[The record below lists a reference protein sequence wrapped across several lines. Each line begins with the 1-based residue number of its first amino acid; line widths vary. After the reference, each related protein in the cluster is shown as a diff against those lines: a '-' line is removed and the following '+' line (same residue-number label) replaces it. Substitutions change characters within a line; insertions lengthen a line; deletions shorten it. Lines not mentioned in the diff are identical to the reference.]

1 MVPVSNS
8 DDMKKIILYFA
19 LIVVASWTL
28 TGCEGRNW
36 DTDDALMVITANWSN
51 DYVSKVIDHF
61 WQNDTVFEEGDG
73 SVSMSFSKKDTL
85 KLDMRWL
92 SGKEKGDSVNV
103 HSSLV
108 EISDSVAVVV
118 DGYRYSDDF
127 WAHMYTIDPGII
139 NYEGKFHIDF
149 YETGKTTPWAW
160 GEVTYQKSNDGS
172 MVYNYKSSK
181 PKVGRY

>member
-1 MVPVSNS
+1 MPVSNS

-36 DTDDALMVITANWSN
+36 DTDDELACITAYWS
-51 DYVSKVIDHF
+51 DVYVSRVMDCLHDDTIIEDRYGHPSVI
-61 WQNDTVFEEGDG
+61 
-73 SVSMSFSKKDTL
+73 VSKEDTL

-92 SGKEKGDSVNV
+92 SGKEEGDSADV

-108 EISDSVAVVV
+108 VVNDSVAVVV

-160 GEVTYQKSNDGS
+160 GEVTYEKSDDGS
-172 MVYNYKSSK
+172 TLYNYERSK
-181 PKVGRY
+181 PQVGRY

>member
-1 MVPVSNS
+1 MPVIYS
-8 DDMKKIILYFA
+8 DDMKKITLYFA
-19 LIVVASWTL
+19 LIIVASWTM

-36 DTDDALMVITANWSN
+36 DTNDSLAGVTDDWSYL
-51 DYVSKVIDHF
+51 YVSRFIDIF
-61 WQNDTVFEEGDG
+61 WLNDTVFDEEDE
-73 SVSMSFSKKDTL
+73 SVSITFSKKDTL

-92 SGKEKGDSVNV
+92 SGNENGDSVNV

-108 EISDSVAVVV
+108 EVSDSVAVVV
-118 DGYRYSDDF
+118 DGYRYSDEF
-127 WAHMYTIDPGII
+127 WAHLYTIEPGII
-139 NYEGKFHIDF
+139 NYEGKFRIDF

-172 MVYNYKSSK
+172 MAYNYKSSK